1 MITLNLAPRNPDLPL
16 EPSISAFTL
25 GYRQAL
31 NALRLIGRIAQ
42 LRALDKRRAALP
54 SIMAKH
60 VHVPLEAQVTMEA
73 PAFPLFPIERSNP
86 DPTPCPSCPPRPR
99 LTIIRRRKRSIG

>member
-1 MITLNLAPRNPDLPL
+1 MITLNLLPSASAPAL
-16 EPSISAFTL
+16 EPSISTFTP

-54 SIMAKH
+54 SIISQH
-60 VHVPLEAQVTMEA
+60 VHI
-73 PAFPLFPIERSNP
+73 PIEVQVLSSAHVYLTDL
-86 DPTPCPSCPPRPR
+86 DPIPRPPCTR
-99 LTIIRRRKRSIG
+99 PRPSIIRRRRKSIG